1 MASQTTAL
9 CCSATLTLAH
19 TVRSIPKAMLSSAVV
34 LNPLKTIFR
43 PAQKSPGRLQ
53 GVGATRARKQGS
65 ASQAS
70 HLLFTT
76 HTPQVGSLLASP
88 YELTILLWL
97 GSLPGSPLA

>member
-1 MASQTTAL
+1 
-9 CCSATLTLAH
+9 
-19 TVRSIPKAMLSSAVV
+19 MLSSAVV
-34 LNPLKTIFR
+34 LNPQKTIFR

-76 HTPQVGSLLASP
+76 HTPQVGSSWPHLMNLPSSYGWVLFQEAHSPRTLEGGGKRAWLPTPPQASV
-88 YELTILLWL
+88 
-97 GSLPGSPLA
+97 